1 MRRAVL
7 LSFVLS
13 LALSGGSTFAAD
25 FSGDM
30 ESVRK
35 FIAMD
40 TSYSPSER
48 ATAEKAYAELKTKA
62 GNMSPAAFQLAVAH
76 IAALAHNG
84 HTMLLAGVWP
94 HQFART
100 PLQYHAFADG
110 LYVVNAPTDIRD
122 IIGARVTKIDGR
134 DVREVMQ
141 GFGRYYGG
149 REGKRDEWAPFFLES
164 PAMLHEAGF
173 AKSANRVDVEFKL
186 SNNAPAGLTL
196 EAKLD
201 PPKGE
206 MFDYLDHSRL
216 VLYAGDNVAKPSA
229 IPLYLSAPERAFLY
243 AELRD
248 LDAHYVQ
255 WRLNKSFYDQKID
268 AFFDTVRARLKAT
281 RRTNMIVDLRL
292 DGGGDLNTTRDF
304 LQELPTLVRGDGKI
318 FILTSGRTFS
328 AGIASAGYLKQAAPD
343 RVVIVGEPIG
353 DYLEFWAEGGFME
366 LPVSKAF
373 VLPSTERHNYVTGCP
388 EPDCHSSIRKAPIR
402 VASLEPDIAAPLSYA
417 DYKAGRDVALE
428 AVRKALGR

>member
-13 LALSGGSTFAAD
+13 LALSARPAFTAD

-110 LYVVNAPTDIRD
+110 LYVVNAPADIRD

-141 GFGRYYGG
+141 GFGRY
-149 REGKRDEWAPFFLES
+149 
-164 PAMLHEAGF
+164 
-173 AKSANRVDVEFKL
+173 
-186 SNNAPAGLTL
+186 
-196 EAKLD
+196 
-201 PPKGE
+201 
-206 MFDYLDHSRL
+206 
-216 VLYAGDNVAKPSA
+216 
-229 IPLYLSAPERAFLY
+229 
-243 AELRD
+243 
-248 LDAHYVQ
+248 
-255 WRLNKSFYDQKID
+255 
-268 AFFDTVRARLKAT
+268 
-281 RRTNMIVDLRL
+281 
-292 DGGGDLNTTRDF
+292 
-304 LQELPTLVRGDGKI
+304 
-318 FILTSGRTFS
+318 
-328 AGIASAGYLKQAAPD
+328 
-343 RVVIVGEPIG
+343 
-353 DYLEFWAEGGFME
+353 
-366 LPVSKAF
+366 
-373 VLPSTERHNYVTGCP
+373 
-388 EPDCHSSIRKAPIR
+388 
-402 VASLEPDIAAPLSYA
+402 
-417 DYKAGRDVALE
+417 
-428 AVRKALGR
+428 